1 MDGTFCFGYLKMGKR
16 VFIAMP
22 AGEVL
27 RGNALAFRA
36 SHSSLP
42 VCWIPPE
49 NLHVTLVPPWYCED
63 TGEVCKELHD
73 LLADVKPFDV
83 CFNEISA
90 GPTARKPRLI
100 WASGGIHTVLGE
112 LRGRLSSLAGPESDN
127 NERNFFLHV
136 TFARIRKG
144 QKVNLSPEA
153 IDWKATLNSVCF
165 YESILHPSGAE
176 YRMLCEVELSV
187 G

>member
-1 MDGTFCFGYLKMGKR
+1 
-16 VFIAMP
+16 MP
-22 AGEVL
+22 AGAVL
-27 RGNALAFRA
+27 RGNASAFRA

-42 VCWIPPE
+42 VRWTPPE
-49 NLHVTLVPPWYCED
+49 NLHITLVPPWYCED
-63 TGEVCKELHD
+63 TGKVCKELHD
-73 LLADVKPFDV
+73 LLADVKSFDV
-83 CFNEISA
+83 CFNEISV

-100 WASGGIHTVLGE
+100 WASGGAHVALGE
-112 LRGRLSSLAGPESDN
+112 LRGRLSGLAGPEGDN
-127 NERNFFLHV
+127 NDRKFFLHV

-153 IDWKATLNSVCF
+153 IDWKATLDSVCL

-176 YRMLCEVELSV
+176 YRMLCRVELSA